1 LSQWRA
7 WSQRN
12 MDCVSPVS
20 EAIGEIREM
29 ALAATKRLS

>member
-1 LSQWRA
+1 LSQWRT

-12 MDCVSPVS
+12 MDFVSPVS
-20 EAIGEIREM
+20 KAIGEIREM